1 MALFAIAN
9 EYNLGPLKTL
19 AEASCIRSLTT
30 DNLKE
35 ILKSSHVHQ
44 SETLKQA
51 CFDFVKVHAPSVL
64 TNPSM
69 MALMKEDPALWAELT
84 QAVVPES
91 DKKRK
96 SKKRARKN

>member
-1 MALFAIAN
+1 MTLFAVAS

-35 ILKSSHVHQ
+35 VLMSSHVHD

-51 CFDFVKVHAPSVL
+51 CFDFVKMHSTSVL

-69 MALMKEDPALWAELT
+69 IALMTEDPALWAELT
-84 QAVVPES
+84 QAVAPE
-91 DKKRK
+91 KEIVRG
-96 SKKRARKN
+96 KKRARKS